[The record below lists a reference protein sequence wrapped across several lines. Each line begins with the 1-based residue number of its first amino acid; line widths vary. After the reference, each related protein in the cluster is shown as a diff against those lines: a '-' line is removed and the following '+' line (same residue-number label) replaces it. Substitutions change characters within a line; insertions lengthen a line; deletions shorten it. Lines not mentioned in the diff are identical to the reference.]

1 MKVVLSRKGM
11 DSRAGGI
18 PSPILPDG
26 TLLSLPI
33 PNEKSGVPY
42 GDLVYKGRTYQQII
56 QQIHPTF
63 DFQKHPFCHLD
74 PDIYGVLK
82 NTHAGWKPAFGQYE
96 IPAKHLDGQ
105 GVDVGDVFLFYG
117 MFRQTEKLPDGTLHF
132 VKGAPIQHIIYCL
145 QYTESHAMELPLEEV
160 KYRIASRDKSVIYDL
175 QNGKCVVVNEKG
187 WRIVDN
193 IYPMFLKGAD
203 EIEQVMPIHGSGK
216 KGFDRIDR
224 YLNLSPE
231 EKFLLKVYL
240 VTCFNPDITFPSV
253 SINGTNGSGKSTLSR
268 IIKKI
273 IDPSSNELETLPDT
287 IDDLRVRLNQDYYL
301 AFDNLSSIS
310 KKQSDFLCAAI
321 TGVTSSNRM
330 KYTDNT
336 INSVYIKRGMC
347 LNGISPF
354 VQKADLAERVLFFT
368 AKLIKDTSRISD
380 MTFWKDFSAD
390 LPYILGG
397 IFDLYSK
404 AMKIL
409 PTVKLQKLQRL
420 ADFHLF
426 GYAVAEAMKTG
437 LGKKFN
443 EVLEDNKTRQMEI
456 TCQNAMIIS
465 LVEDFLK
472 NEEDEGYWK
481 GTMSLLYKSL
491 KDFMSQQNMTEE
503 IYNPRTYPKE
513 ANHLSRALH
522 QYEAAFASKGIHFQ
536 SKKNSKGNMEIEIT
550 TDWLKDDI
558 GTIKRVPII
567 TSKT

>member
-1 MKVVLSRKGM
+1 
-11 DSRAGGI
+11 
-18 PSPILPDG
+18 
-26 TLLSLPI
+26 
-33 PNEKSGVPY
+33 
-42 GDLVYKGRTYQQII
+42 
-56 QQIHPTF
+56 
-63 DFQKHPFCHLD
+63 
-74 PDIYGVLK
+74 
-82 NTHAGWKPAFGQYE
+82 
-96 IPAKHLDGQ
+96 
-105 GVDVGDVFLFYG
+105 
-117 MFRQTEKLPDGTLHF
+117 
-132 VKGAPIQHIIYCL
+132 
-145 QYTESHAMELPLEEV
+145 
-160 KYRIASRDKSVIYDL
+160 
-175 QNGKCVVVNEKG
+175 
-187 WRIVDN
+187 
-193 IYPMFLKGAD
+193 
-203 EIEQVMPIHGSGK
+203 
-216 KGFDRIDR
+216 
-224 YLNLSPE
+224 
-231 EKFLLKVYL
+231 LLKVYL

-426 GYAVAEAMKTG
+426 GYAVAEAMKMG

>member
-1 MKVVLSRKGM
+1 MWIPIAAIIEGKG
-11 DSRAGGI
+11 
-18 PSPILPDG
+18 
-26 TLLSLPI
+26 T
-33 PNEKSGVPY
+33 
-42 GDLVYKGRTYQQII
+42 
-56 QQIHPTF
+56 
-63 DFQKHPFCHLD
+63 
-74 PDIYGVLK
+74 
-82 NTHAGWKPAFGQYE
+82 
-96 IPAKHLDGQ
+96 
-105 GVDVGDVFLFYG
+105 
-117 MFRQTEKLPDGTLHF
+117 
-132 VKGAPIQHIIYCL
+132 VKGQNSCERDEKGIKMSALITCNHVDFGYENHDAVVDL
-145 QYTESHAMELPLEEV
+145 TMEVDSGDYL
-160 KYRIASRDKSVIYDL
+160 
-175 QNGKCVVVNEKG
+175 CVVGE
-187 WRIVDN
+187 
-193 IYPMFLKGAD
+193 
-203 EIEQVMPIHGSGK
+203 
-216 KGFDRIDR
+216 
-224 YLNLSPE
+224 
-231 EKFLLKVYL
+231 
-240 VTCFNPDITFPSV
+240 
-253 SINGTNGSGKSTLSR
+253 NGSGKSTLSR

>member
-1 MKVVLSRKGM
+1 
-11 DSRAGGI
+11 
-18 PSPILPDG
+18 
-26 TLLSLPI
+26 
-33 PNEKSGVPY
+33 
-42 GDLVYKGRTYQQII
+42 
-56 QQIHPTF
+56 
-63 DFQKHPFCHLD
+63 
-74 PDIYGVLK
+74 
-82 NTHAGWKPAFGQYE
+82 
-96 IPAKHLDGQ
+96 
-105 GVDVGDVFLFYG
+105 
-117 MFRQTEKLPDGTLHF
+117 
-132 VKGAPIQHIIYCL
+132 
-145 QYTESHAMELPLEEV
+145 
-160 KYRIASRDKSVIYDL
+160 
-175 QNGKCVVVNEKG
+175 
-187 WRIVDN
+187 
-193 IYPMFLKGAD
+193 
-203 EIEQVMPIHGSGK
+203 
-216 KGFDRIDR
+216 
-224 YLNLSPE
+224 
-231 EKFLLKVYL
+231 
-240 VTCFNPDITFPSV
+240 
-253 SINGTNGSGKSTLSR
+253 
-268 IIKKI
+268 
-273 IDPSSNELETLPDT
+273 
-287 IDDLRVRLNQDYYL
+287 
-301 AFDNLSSIS
+301 
-310 KKQSDFLCAAI
+310 
-321 TGVTSSNRM
+321 M

-336 INSVYIKRGMC
+336 INSVYIKRGVC

-390 LPYILGG
+390 LSYILGG

-481 GTMSLLYKSL
+481 GTMSLFYKSL
-491 KDFMSQQNMTEE
+491 RDFMNQQNMTEE

-522 QYEAAFASKGIHFQ
+522 QYEAAFASKGIRFQ

>member
-1 MKVVLSRKGM
+1 MAKKKSTETSENAVVNQENKEPKKKQEDILLEMIQRYRISHTKNGIFIHIPKTNGKLEAYNLN
-11 DSRAGGI
+11 DSRLKIKLKSMFKDEVGEF
-18 PSPILPDG
+18 PPDA
-26 TLLSLPI
+26 
-33 PNEKSGVPY
+33 V
-42 GDLVYKGRTYQQII
+42 I
-56 QQIHPTF
+56 Q
-63 DFQKHPFCHLD
+63 
-74 PDIYGVLK
+74 
-82 NTHAGWKPAFGQYE
+82 N
-96 IPAKHLDGQ
+96 
-105 GVDVGDVFLFYG
+105 
-117 MFRQTEKLPDGTLHF
+117 
-132 VKGAPIQHIIYCL
+132 CL

-160 KYRIASRDKSVIYDL
+160 KYRIASRDKSV
-175 QNGKCVVVNEKG
+175 
-187 WRIVDN
+187 
-193 IYPMFLKGAD
+193 
-203 EIEQVMPIHGSGK
+203 
-216 KGFDRIDR
+216 
-224 YLNLSPE
+224 
-231 EKFLLKVYL
+231 
-240 VTCFNPDITFPSV
+240 
-253 SINGTNGSGKSTLSR
+253 
-268 IIKKI
+268 
-273 IDPSSNELETLPDT
+273 
-287 IDDLRVRLNQDYYL
+287 
-301 AFDNLSSIS
+301 
-310 KKQSDFLCAAI
+310 
-321 TGVTSSNRM
+321 
-330 KYTDNT
+330 

-536 SKKNSKGNMEIEIT
+536 GKKNSKGNMEIEIT

>member
-1 MKVVLSRKGM
+1 
-11 DSRAGGI
+11 
-18 PSPILPDG
+18 
-26 TLLSLPI
+26 
-33 PNEKSGVPY
+33 
-42 GDLVYKGRTYQQII
+42 
-56 QQIHPTF
+56 
-63 DFQKHPFCHLD
+63 
-74 PDIYGVLK
+74 
-82 NTHAGWKPAFGQYE
+82 
-96 IPAKHLDGQ
+96 
-105 GVDVGDVFLFYG
+105 
-117 MFRQTEKLPDGTLHF
+117 
-132 VKGAPIQHIIYCL
+132 
-145 QYTESHAMELPLEEV
+145 
-160 KYRIASRDKSVIYDL
+160 
-175 QNGKCVVVNEKG
+175 
-187 WRIVDN
+187 
-193 IYPMFLKGAD
+193 
-203 EIEQVMPIHGSGK
+203 
-216 KGFDRIDR
+216 
-224 YLNLSPE
+224 
-231 EKFLLKVYL
+231 
-240 VTCFNPDITFPSV
+240 
-253 SINGTNGSGKSTLSR
+253 
-268 IIKKI
+268 
-273 IDPSSNELETLPDT
+273 
-287 IDDLRVRLNQDYYL
+287 
-301 AFDNLSSIS
+301 
-310 KKQSDFLCAAI
+310 
-321 TGVTSSNRM
+321 M

-522 QYEAAFASKGIHFQ
+522 QYEAALRAKASIF
-536 SKKNSKGNMEIEIT
+536 
-550 TDWLKDDI
+550 
-558 GTIKRVPII
+558 RVRKIARA
-567 TSKT
+567 TWRLRLQRTGSKTT

>member
-1 MKVVLSRKGM
+1 MIMAKKKSTETAENAVVNQESKEPKKKQEDILLEMIQRYRISHTKNGIFIHIPKTNGKLEAYNLN
-11 DSRAGGI
+11 DSRLKIKLKSMFKDEVGEF
-18 PSPILPDG
+18 PPDA
-26 TLLSLPI
+26 
-33 PNEKSGVPY
+33 V
-42 GDLVYKGRTYQQII
+42 I
-56 QQIHPTF
+56 Q
-63 DFQKHPFCHLD
+63 
-74 PDIYGVLK
+74 
-82 NTHAGWKPAFGQYE
+82 N
-96 IPAKHLDGQ
+96 
-105 GVDVGDVFLFYG
+105 
-117 MFRQTEKLPDGTLHF
+117 
-132 VKGAPIQHIIYCL
+132 CL

-203 EIEQVMPIHGSGK
+203 EIEQVTPIHGSGK
-216 KGFDRIDR
+216 KGLDRIDR

>member
-1 MKVVLSRKGM
+1 MLRNAKKRCISDRYRRK
-11 DSRAGGI
+11 
-18 PSPILPDG
+18 
-26 TLLSLPI
+26 
-33 PNEKSGVPY
+33 
-42 GDLVYKGRTYQQII
+42 LVDMRKKAENLCLKQIFTTSEYFDIKYLI
-56 QQIHPTF
+56 Q
-63 DFQKHPFCHLD
+63 
-74 PDIYGVLK
+74 
-82 NTHAGWKPAFGQYE
+82 
-96 IPAKHLDGQ
+96 
-105 GVDVGDVFLFYG
+105 
-117 MFRQTEKLPDGTLHF
+117 
-132 VKGAPIQHIIYCL
+132 
-145 QYTESHAMELPLEEV
+145 
-160 KYRIASRDKSVIYDL
+160 
-175 QNGKCVVVNEKG
+175 VNETSKNVLTG
-187 WRIVDN
+187 QQEVFHEESILILWSFGNRRRTFTWQPTN
-193 IYPMFLKGAD
+193 RSPKTCSKQLAAKR
-203 EIEQVMPIHGSGK
+203 MPIHGSGK